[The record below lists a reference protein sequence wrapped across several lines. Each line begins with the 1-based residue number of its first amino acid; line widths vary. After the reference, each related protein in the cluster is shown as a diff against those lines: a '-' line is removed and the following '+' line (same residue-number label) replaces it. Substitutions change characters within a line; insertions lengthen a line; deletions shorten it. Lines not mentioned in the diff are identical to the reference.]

1 MEHSFVLLSFEIYN
15 NHNTGMGKR
24 PLSLITVPENGGESL
39 NALLVG
45 LNAKYI
51 HSALG
56 LYSIA
61 ENCRAQGKRIEVR
74 EYTINQELLY
84 VLADI
89 AGQAPDVVGIAC
101 YIWNREMVMK
111 LATALKKA
119 LPRLIVVLG
128 GPEVSPDAVEVL
140 IYNPSVDFVVQ
151 GEGEQSMV
159 ELLDQLARRDSLVL
173 INKEES
179 PIATGLST
187 IRIQGVAGR
196 YDGSIELNGGIR
208 LVEDLDS
215 LPFPYQSAMMAGL
228 SNRILYYEAS
238 RGCPYS
244 CSYCVSATT
253 KGVRRRSVDKVKT
266 ELQFFLQHQ
275 VRQVKFVDRTF
286 NVLPD
291 HYQVIWRFLAAQ
303 PGPTNF
309 HFEIVAD
316 RLCRDEIEWLVT
328 VPEGLFQF
336 EIGVQ
341 STCAQTL
348 QAIGRHNAWE
358 PLQRNVTE
366 LMRAG
371 NIHLHLDLIVG
382 LPFEGWGEFQ
392 RSFNEVYSMN
402 PDMLQIG
409 FLKMLP
415 GTPLRCEA
423 DKFGYVYLEHPPYEI
438 LSNQFI
444 SYTEIRRLKQLEEVF
459 NQTYNSGKFAHSL
472 SYMTKKIYQG
482 DAFSLYVDL
491 SEWWEA
497 HGLLGMAHSPDSI
510 LSYLCDF
517 GERFSSIQRAGVDG
531 LLKYDAILDRGR
543 AMKGESLNWNRQR
556 WEQEKSNFWRKE
568 DSVRR
573 YFPNYR
579 FSNWREVKK
588 NYPIEVFDLDICQ
601 WLVHGE
607 DPSGEKIV
615 LMFDLT
621 GRKTQRQVVDEVDF
635 WLEEK
640 M

>member
-1 MEHSFVLLSFEIYN
+1 
-15 NHNTGMGKR
+15 
-24 PLSLITVPENGGESL
+24 L

-61 ENCRAQGKRIEVR
+61 ENCRIQGIHVEVR

-89 AGQAPDVVGIAC
+89 TGQAPDVVGIAC

-119 LPRLIVVLG
+119 LPGLIVVLG
-128 GPEVSPDAVEVL
+128 GPEVSPEAVEVL
-140 IYNPSVDFVVQ
+140 TYNPSVDFVVQ
-151 GEGEQSMV
+151 GEGEQSTA
-159 ELLDQLARRDSLVL
+159 ELFGQLAFMDRCVL
-173 INKEES
+173 SNKES
-179 PIATGLST
+179 STIATGLAT
-187 IRIQGVAGR
+187 IRIPGVAGR
-196 YDGSIELNGGIR
+196 YCGSIELNGGVR

-228 SNRILYYEAS
+228 SNRIIYYEAT

-253 KGVRRRSVDKVKT
+253 KGVRRRSVEKVKA
-266 ELQFFLQHQ
+266 EVQFFLQHQ

-286 NVLPD
+286 NVIPD
-291 HYQVIWRFLAAQ
+291 HYHDIWRFLAAQ
-303 PGPTNF
+303 PGLTNF

-328 VPEGLFQF
+328 LPEGLFQF

-341 STCAQTL
+341 STYAQTL
-348 QAIGRHNAWE
+348 EAIGRHNAWD
-358 PLQRNVTE
+358 PLRKNVTE

-392 RSFNEVYSMN
+392 KSFNEVYAMK

-409 FLKMLP
+409 FLKLLP
-415 GTPLRCEA
+415 GTPLRSEA
-423 DKFGYVYLEHPPYEI
+423 VKFGYVSLEHPPYEI

-444 SYTEIRRLKQLEEVF
+444 AYKEVRRLKQLEEVF
-459 NQTYNSGKFAHSL
+459 NQTYNNGKFANSL
-472 SYMTKKIYQG
+472 AYMTKKIYQG

-497 HGLLGMAHSPDSI
+497 HGLLGMAHSPDNI
-510 LSYLCDF
+510 LSYIYKF
-517 GERFSSIQRAGVDG
+517 GERFSSSQRAGYDE

-543 AMKGESLNWNRQR
+543 AIKGESLNWNRQR

-573 YFPNYR
+573 YFTNYR

-588 NYPIEVFDLDICQ
+588 NYPIEVFDLDICR
-601 WLVHGE
+601 WLVHEEEPGGE
-607 DPSGEKIV
+607 RIV
-615 LMFDLT
+615 LLFDLT
-621 GRKTQRQVVDEVDF
+621 GTKPKLQVIDQADF
-635 WLEEK
+635 WVGEK
-640 M
+640 T

>member
-1 MEHSFVLLSFEIYN
+1 M
-15 NHNTGMGKR
+15 K
-24 PLSLITVPENGGESL
+24 
-39 NALLVG
+39 ALLVG
-45 LNAKYI
+45 LNAKFI

-61 ENCRAQGKRIEVR
+61 ENCRTQGKPVEVR

-111 LATALKKA
+111 LSAALKKA
-119 LPRLIVVLG
+119 LPGLVVVLG
-128 GPEVSPDAVEVL
+128 GPEVSPEAGEVL
-140 IYNPSVDFVVQ
+140 TQNSAVDFVVQ
-151 GEGEQSMV
+151 GEGEQSMA
-159 ELLDQLARRDSLVL
+159 ELFEQLDRLDPLVM
-173 INKEES
+173 ISKNAS
-179 PIATGLST
+179 PINRGLAT
-187 IRIQGVAGR
+187 IRIPGVAGR
-196 YDGSIELNGGIR
+196 YGCSIELNGGVR

-215 LPFPYQSAMMAGL
+215 LPFPYQSNMMAGL

-253 KGVRRRSVDKVKT
+253 KGVRRRSIDLVKS

-286 NVLPD
+286 NVLQD
-291 HYQVIWRFLAAQ
+291 HYQAIWRFLAAQ
-303 PGPTNF
+303 PVLTNF

-316 RLCRDEIEWLVT
+316 RLRRDEVDWLVT
-328 VPEGLFQF
+328 VPAGLFQF

-341 STCAQTL
+341 STYNRTL

-358 PLQRNVTE
+358 PLKRNVTE
-366 LMRAG
+366 LMKAA

-382 LPFEGWGEFQ
+382 LPFEGWGQFQ
-392 RSFNEVYSMN
+392 QSFNEVYEMN

-415 GTPLRCEA
+415 GTPLRREA
-423 DKFGYVYLEHPPYEI
+423 VKYDYVSLEHPPYEI

-444 SYTEIRRLKQLEEVF
+444 SYKEIRRLKQLEEVF
-459 NQTYNSGKFAHSL
+459 NQTYNSGRFTNSL
-472 SYMTKKIYQG
+472 AYMVRKIYQG

-491 SEWWEA
+491 SEWWGD
-497 HGLLGMAHSPDSI
+497 HGYLGVAHSPDNI
-510 LSYLCDF
+510 LSYMYKF
-517 GERFSSIQRAGVDG
+517 GERFSSTQRAGYDE

-543 AMKGESLNWNRQR
+543 AIKGESLNWNRQR

-568 DSVRR
+568 DGVRR

-588 NYPIEVFDLDICQ
+588 NYPIEVFELNICR
-601 WLVHGE
+601 WLVQGE
-607 DPSGEKIV
+607 EPSGERIV
-615 LMFDLT
+615 LLFDLT
-621 GRKTQRQVVDEVDF
+621 GTIPQRQLVNEVDF
-635 WLEEK
+635 WQEEK
-640 M
+640 T